1 MLAPLPPRAWISQK
15 GQALDKT
22 KVNHE
27 VYWRKERWGTFGSA
41 FHGWLPWQ
49 FSGGSEGVR
58 SSRGSSGKDEL
69 QGCLDVPPSGLQGP
83 QTQLIVLNAHV
94 TELLQLGLPL
104 ALQKD
109 RTTQKPL
116 VEIQR
121 RLT

>member
-1 MLAPLPPRAWISQK
+1 M
-15 GQALDKT
+15 G
-22 KVNHE
+22 
-27 VYWRKERWGTFGSA
+27 
-41 FHGWLPWQ
+41 GWLPWQ
-49 FSGGSEGVR
+49 FSGRSEGVR